1 VVERIE
7 EEVKE
12 GCLKNTKLFM
22 FTDNLTAL
30 AAFYPGT
37 LSNKELFE
45 YVCQLKKVEMTA
57 GLKIHMIH
65 ISGKCMIRTGINGLS
80 WGSLTEG
87 VMSGIPFLDFFPLNE
102 TAFQCSPNLM
112 EEFESMIPFQ
122 GLTLLEPRD
131 WFKKGHNIHGW
142 SKNKKG
148 FWNPELK
155 AATYIWQPAPCVAKY
170 VVEELR
176 IARLNCHES
185 CHNFVCPQM
194 FTTKW
199 RKKQLYKVADM
210 VFEIPCG
217 IVNAWDV
224 SQCEPFVVKIVFAV
238 FERQAVA
245 APQ

>member
-1 VVERIE
+1 
-7 EEVKE
+7 
-12 GCLKNTKLFM
+12 
-22 FTDNLTAL
+22 LTAE
-30 AAFYPGT
+30 AAFYRGT
-37 LSNKELFE
+37 SSNKELFK
-45 YVCQLKKVEMTA
+45 YVLRLKKLEMTA
-57 GLKIHMIH
+57 RLKIHMIH
-65 ISGKCMIRTGINGLS
+65 ILGKRMIGTGIGGLS
-80 WGSLTEG
+80 RGSLMEG
-87 VMSGIPFLDFFPLNE
+87 VISGIPFLDFFPLNK
-102 TAFQCSPNLM
+102 TAFERSPNLM

-122 GLTLLEPRD
+122 DLTLLEPRD

-176 IARLNCHES
+176 IARLKRHES

-199 RKKQLYKVADM
+199 RKKQLYIVADM

-224 SQCEPFVVKIVFAV
+224 SQCEPLVVKIVFAV